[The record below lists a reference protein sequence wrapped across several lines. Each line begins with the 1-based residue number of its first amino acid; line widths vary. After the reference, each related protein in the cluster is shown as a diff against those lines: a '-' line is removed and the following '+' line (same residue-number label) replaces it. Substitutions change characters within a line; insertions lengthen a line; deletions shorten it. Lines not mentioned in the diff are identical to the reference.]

1 MRIFLISLICSEL
14 FGSVSAIATFSEHD
28 GKVRVDMIV
37 WTILIIAL
45 NAYCARYLYKKTT
58 KNKVEWALF
67 CFVASFW
74 AIIIQSLYESAS
86 SNWKQGKRFFS

>member
-1 MRIFLISLICSEL
+1 MRIFLIILTCLGI
-14 FGSVSAIATFSEHD
+14 FGSVSAIVAFSTHD
-28 GKVRVDMIV
+28 GTVRVDMIA
-37 WTILIIAL
+37 WTVLILAL
-45 NAYCARYLYKKTT
+45 NAYCARCLYKKTT

-74 AIIIQSLYESAS
+74 AIVIQSLYQSAS

>member
-1 MRIFLISLICSEL
+1 MRIFLIILICLEI
-14 FGSVSAIATFSEHD
+14 FGSVSAIVAFSAHD
-28 GKVRVDMIV
+28 GKVHVEMIA
-37 WTILIIAL
+37 WMILILAI

-74 AIIIQSLYESAS
+74 AIIIQSLYQSAT
-86 SNWKQGKRFFS
+86 SNWKQGKSFFS